1 MSCGPAE
8 AVFLPCCRVCYN
20 AVVTMVVAQPKSIAR
35 ERNVFHPAA
44 IQILDTAQDIPAIV
58 PTGLQRRVSES
69 LPEVVARIVA
79 QLDPEKIVLFG
90 SYAYGAPTADSDVDL
105 LIILDTDAPR
115 RERTWLVSRLLIPR
129 PFPVDILVKTPQEI
143 EQALAGR
150 DFFLQEIMRRG
161 KVLYERSK

>member
-1 MSCGPAE
+1 M
-8 AVFLPCCRVCYN
+8 
-20 AVVTMVVAQPKSIAR
+20 
-35 ERNVFHPAA
+35 FHPSAT
-44 IQILDTAQDIPAIV
+44 QILEAAQDIPAIV

-79 QLDPEKIVLFG
+79 QLDPDKIVLFG
-90 SYAYGAPTADSDVDL
+90 SYAYGAPTPDSDVDL
-105 LIILDTDAPR
+105 LVILDTDAPR
-115 RERTWLVSRLLIPR
+115 RERTWMVSRLLIPR

-143 EQALAGR
+143 EQALAGH